1 MINYQGMEF
10 QTCKK
15 VYEPAEDT
23 FLLAENLKV
32 KKTDKVLEIGTG
44 TGIIAIITS
53 KITERVIAVDI
64 NKYAVECAK
73 KNSDINQS
81 NIDIR
86 LGDLFD
92 SLKDEKFDTILFNTP
107 YLPTNED
114 EQVDDELEAAW
125 DGGVDGRVVINRFI
139 EEVSEHLNPSGRVQL
154 VQSSLSNVEET
165 IGRLMEKGFDVS
177 ITASERFFFEEV
189 VVLTAELSW
198 ASINFLTPILLINLI
213 SIILSRISWQKKQ
226 VVGSY
231 YLIEDP

>member
-231 YLIEDP
+231 YLIEHP

>member
-32 KKTDKVLEIGTG
+32 KKTDKVVEIGTG

-107 YLPTNED
+107 YLPTNE
-114 EQVDDELEAAW
+114 EERVDDELEAAW

-189 VVLTAELSW
+189 VVLTAELS
-198 ASINFLTPILLINLI
+198 
-213 SIILSRISWQKKQ
+213 
-226 VVGSY
+226 
-231 YLIEDP
+231 

>member
-10 QTCKK
+10 QTCQN

-32 KKTDKVLEIGTG
+32 KKTDKVLELGTG
-44 TGIIAIITS
+44 TGIIAIIIS
-53 KITERVIAVDI
+53 KIADSVVAVDI
-64 NKYAVECAK
+64 NKYAVECAR
-73 KNSDINQS
+73 KNSVINHA

-92 SLKDEKFDTILFNTP
+92 PLKDEKFDTILFNTP

-114 EQVDDELEAAW
+114 ERVDDELEAAW

-139 EEVSEHLNPSGRVQL
+139 EEVSEHLNPNGCVQL

-165 IGRLMEKGFDVS
+165 IGRLMEKGFQVS

-189 VVLTAELSW
+189 VVITAELS
-198 ASINFLTPILLINLI
+198 
-213 SIILSRISWQKKQ
+213 
-226 VVGSY
+226 
-231 YLIEDP
+231 